1 MQAPANHLVGATESQ
16 QIHSTQLSFGQ
27 AFSKNPD
34 DEAAD
39 TLIEQ
44 YRKHDYG

>member
-1 MQAPANHLVGATESQ
+1 VRTPHLNFVSGND
-16 QIHSTQLSFGQ
+16 IILSELR
-27 AFSKNPD
+27 KNPD